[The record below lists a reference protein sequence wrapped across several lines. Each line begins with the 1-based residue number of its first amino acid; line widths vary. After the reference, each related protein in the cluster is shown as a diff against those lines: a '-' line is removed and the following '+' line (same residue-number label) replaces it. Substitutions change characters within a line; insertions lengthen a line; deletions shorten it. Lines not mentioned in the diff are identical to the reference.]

1 MKISEKF
8 GRTILE
14 KNTVGLGSVVPLLLL
29 ENAHLALKFQHSRPS
44 RFFPHSRN
52 KNPKSLSPHH
62 SHSQMRFSN
71 PHSFSNSQ
79 RIKRLFSIDSQPSLT
94 PLPVI
99 SFDSQPPLFYNILC
113 FVPQIKSSLFLLTI
127 RLKSTMQFFVKRSNF
142 KDIDVCVHPKS
153 SIESGNACL
162 WSYRCSCLRQFR
174 SSL

>member
-1 MKISEKF
+1 MKMKISEKF
-8 GRTILE
+8 GPTILE

-62 SHSQMRFSN
+62 SQSQMRFSN

-113 FVPQIKSSLFLLTI
+113 FVPQIKSSLC
-127 RLKSTMQFFVKRSNF
+127 FFVKRSNF
-142 KDIDVCVHPKS
+142 KVIDLCIYPKS
-153 SIESGNACL
+153 L
-162 WSYRCSCLRQFR
+162 LRCVSFDLFFNV
-174 SSL
+174 